1 MDVVGLLREKQ
12 SELGIELDQDLARLL
27 GITHSYLS
35 LLYSG
40 KRQPGG
46 KLLMA
51 MLTLWP
57 DIFSG
62 DGGSGE
68 RHSEGD
74 SGDGGADHG
83 GTGDVDAAGAGGDPC
98 TTRTVG

>member
-1 MDVVGLLREKQ
+1 LLREKQ

-46 KLLMA
+46 KVIMA
-51 MLTLWP
+51 MLKLWP
-57 DIFSG
+57 NVFSR
-62 DGGSGE
+62 DGGNGE

-74 SGDGGADHG
+74 ERDGGADRG
-83 GTGDVDAAGAGGDPC
+83 RAGDVDAARGVGDSC
-98 TTRTVG
+98 ATRTIG

>member
-40 KRQPGG
+40 KRQPGA
-46 KLLMA
+46 KVIMA
-51 MLTLWP
+51 MLRLWP
-57 DIFSG
+57 DVFSG
-62 DGGSGE
+62 NGGNGE
-68 RHSEGD
+68 RHPQGD
-74 SGDGGADHG
+74 
-83 GTGDVDAAGAGGDPC
+83 
-98 TTRTVG
+98 